1 MRLRSSKYLAAF
13 LALGMALAAQAAH
26 GQNPDNMMPEE
37 RTAKGK
43 QVLEQ
48 LITALGGPTY
58 LDIRESNC
66 DGRLARGRSY
76 RRLLRRV
83 VREASLDVG

>member
-1 MRLRSSKYLAAF
+1 MRLKCKQIVRGILTV
-13 LALGMALAAQAAH
+13 GALATALSASHLRA
-26 GQNPDNMMPEE
+26 QNPDNMMPEE

-66 DGRLARGRSY
+66 
-76 RRLLRRV
+76 RV
-83 VREASLDVG
+83 TDSA